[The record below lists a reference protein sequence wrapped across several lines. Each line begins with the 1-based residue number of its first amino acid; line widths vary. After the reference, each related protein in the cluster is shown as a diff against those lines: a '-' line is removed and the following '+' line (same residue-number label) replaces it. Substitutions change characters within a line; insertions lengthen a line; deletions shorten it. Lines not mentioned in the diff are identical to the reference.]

1 MFLTIGQ
8 ASRVRVAAV
17 SPFAP
22 VAFESVARSAGE
34 TNICSHRQPV
44 LIGPMLNEFT
54 RDTGIRTNAVYATK
68 GLAERIKAKGAK
80 QSSVIHAVK
89 NDGVDI
95 TELRKKAGESVDM
108 VGYKN
113 DPGS

>member
-1 MFLTIGQ
+1 MMFLTIGQ
-8 ASRVRVAAV
+8 ASRVAAV
-17 SPFAP
+17 SPFAT
-22 VAFESVARSAGE
+22 VAFGSVAQSAGE
-34 TNICSHRQPV
+34 TNIYSHRQPV

-54 RDTGIRTNAVYATK
+54 KDTGIKTNAVYATK

-80 QSSVIHAVK
+80 QSSVTQAVK
-89 NDGVDI
+89 NDSVDI